1 MVAPPGCSRKN
12 PVVFLTTRVCDSSAG
27 LRQLQGV
34 TGGVLQSGMASIV
47 LRSVHD
53 SDLDAIFVMQQD
65 AEAVR
70 MAAFTA
76 PDPTDRAAF
85 DAHMARIRTSPD
97 VSVYAITLEDELVG
111 TAGAFVME
119 GEREVTY
126 WVDRAR
132 WGRGIATAALAEL
145 IAREPVRPLFAR
157 AASANAGSIAVLGK
171 NGFVEIGRERSYAS
185 GVNAEIEETIF
196 RLD

>member
-1 MVAPPGCSRKN
+1 
-12 PVVFLTTRVCDSSAG
+12 
-27 LRQLQGV
+27 
-34 TGGVLQSGMASIV
+34 MASIV